1 MNNKDF
7 DILKLLL
14 EMPYVSSDIISDLS
28 GCSIAA
34 VNRAV
39 RRLTEGGFLDDSM
52 QATAKGR
59 ELVNSSVPKNAVILA
74 AGTGSR
80 MVPINTLYTKGML
93 EVNGETLVERII
105 LQLKSSGIKEIY
117 VVAGYMKEEYERLEA
132 QYGVQLIVNRDFR
145 KRGSLYS
152 LSLAKKHISNTYI
165 VPCDVWCRENPFSRH
180 EMYSWYMVNELVDDD
195 SLVRVDRKK
204 ELQSVPAEKAG
215 NGMVGLAYVSAE
227 DAEKL
232 VAKLSDEALDAAPTK
247 ARWETALFSDEPLIR
262 TARVVRSVDFVEIDT
277 YEQLRELDEQSGQ
290 LRSYAIAI
298 IMKELGVKE
307 LDITD
312 IAVLKNGMT
321 NRSFLFSC
329 KGERY
334 IMRIPKEGT
343 NRMINRRQEALVYSL
358 INGRNICDEL
368 AYINPDNGY
377 KITKFIDHARTCD
390 PNNIDEV
397 HHCIEKLR
405 WFHEQRLQVEQEFDI
420 YRQIDFLQSLWQHEK
435 SVYEDYRTT
444 KNNIHCLKS
453 FVDSQKKEL
462 CLSHCDVMPDNFI
475 IFNDE
480 YGNEKIRIIDWEY
493 AAMHDPHSDLAMFCV
508 NGLYSREQI
517 DELIDFYFRGSC
529 DLPTRTK
536 MYCYIAACGL
546 MWSNWCEY
554 KYDLGVEMGEYAAAQ
569 YRYAVDYYRIA
580 ADNINMIEKGDNN
593 VQGNE

>member
-1 MNNKDF
+1 MNNKDC

-28 GCSIAA
+28 GCSVAA
-34 VNRAV
+34 VKRAV
-39 RRLTEGGFLDDSM
+39 RRLTEGGFLDENM
-52 QATAKGR
+52 QATSKGR
-59 ELVNSSVPKNAVILA
+59 EMVKSAVTKNAVILA

-93 EVNGETLVERII
+93 EVNGETLIERMIR
-105 LQLKSSGIKEIY
+105 QLKSSGIEEIY
-117 VVAGYMKEEYERLEA
+117 VVAGYMKEEYERFEKE
-132 QYGVQLIVNRDFR
+132 YGIKLIVNREFR

-152 LSLAKKHISNTYI
+152 LSLAKEHISNTYI

-195 SLVRVDRKK
+195 SLVRVDRQK
-204 ELQSVPAEKAG
+204 ELRAVPKEKAG
-215 NGMVGLAYVSAE
+215 NGMVGISYVSAV

-232 VAKLSDEALDAAPTK
+232 RLKLTDSALASTLVK
-247 ARWETALFSDEPLIR
+247 ARWETALFSDEMLI
-262 TARVVRSVDFVEIDT
+262 TSARVVRSVDFVEIDT
-277 YEQLRELDEQSGQ
+277 YEQLRELDEHSGQ

-298 IMKELGVKE
+298 IMKALGVKE

-321 NRSFLFSC
+321 NRSFLFTC

-358 INGRNICDEL
+358 VNGRNICDEV

-377 KITKFIDHARTCD
+377 KITKFIDNARTCD
-390 PNNIDEV
+390 PHNIDEV

-405 WFHEQRLQVEQEFDI
+405 WFHEMRLQVEQEFDI

-435 SVYEDYRTT
+435 SLHEDYRTT
-444 KNNIHCLKS
+444 KNNIHCLKC
-453 FVDSQKKEL
+453 FVDSQKKEM
-462 CLSHCDVMPDNFI
+462 CLSHCDAMPDNFI
-475 IFNDE
+475 LFNDE
-480 YGNEKIRIIDWEY
+480 FGNEKIRLIDWEY

-508 NGLYSREQI
+508 NCLYDRQQI

-529 DLPTRTK
+529 DISTRTK
-536 MYCYIAACGL
+536 IYCYIAACGL

-554 KYDLGVEMGEYAAAQ
+554 KFDLGAEMGEYAEAQ

-580 ADNINMIEKGDNN
+580 MENINKIENSHN
-593 VQGNE
+593 